1 MAEKNNATCVIC
13 GKGYHM
19 CLSCRDSISLAPWKA
34 HTDTSEHYKVYQ
46 IIRGYNTKK
55 YTKEEAKAKLKNVDL
70 SDMNTFREHIRVKI
84 EDILKEEKVFVET
97 NIETEAEVQIEVE
110 PKIEEIIEVEKPKST
125 RKKYSK
131 VETE

>member
-1 MAEKNNATCVIC
+1 MQEKNNATCVIC
-13 GKGYHM
+13 GNSYYM